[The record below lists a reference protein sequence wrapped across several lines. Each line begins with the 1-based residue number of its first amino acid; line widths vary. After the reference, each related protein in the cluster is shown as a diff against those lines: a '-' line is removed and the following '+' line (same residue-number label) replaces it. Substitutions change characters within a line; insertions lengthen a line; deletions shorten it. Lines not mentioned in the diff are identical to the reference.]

1 MALIPSNNLTADE
14 KRAERDA
21 RQQEV
26 LLREVDDAVREDQF
40 AYAVQRYGKQA
51 SALVA
56 LALVLFAAWL
66 WWSNHREVTLERNS
80 EDLVKS
86 LDQLDAGY
94 FDTTNK
100 ALAPLVDNGGK
111 GSATV
116 AKMIQA
122 GIAAQQGR
130 IDAAVK
136 LYAEIADDGGTPGPY
151 RDLATVRG
159 VALTYDKLKPEEVV
173 KRLKP
178 LAQPGKPYFGSAG
191 ELLGAAYLD
200 QGRKDLA
207 GPLFASISR
216 DTNVPESLRSRS
228 RQMAGMLG
236 VDAVDDVDKTLAEIR
251 TQNAPE
257 PQAQPQPQSQPQS
270 QPAPK

>member
-1 MALIPSNNLTADE
+1 MALIPSNNLTAQE

-21 RQQEV
+21 RQQEA

-51 SALVA
+51 GALVA
-56 LALVLFAAWL
+56 LALLLFAAWL
-66 WWSNHREVTLERNS
+66 WWSNHRETRLERNS
-80 EDLVKS
+80 EELVKS

-94 FDTTNK
+94 FDTADK
-100 ALAPLVDNGGK
+100 ALAPLADGGAK
-111 GSATV
+111 GTSTV
-116 AKMIQA
+116 AKLTRA
-122 GIAAQQGR
+122 GIAAQQGKT
-130 IDAAVK
+130 DAAAK
-136 LYAEIADDGGTPGPY
+136 LYAEIADDGSTPGPY
-151 RDLATVRG
+151 RDLATLRG
-159 VALTYDKLKPEEVV
+159 VALSYDKLKPEEVV

-216 DTNVPESLRSRS
+216 DKNVPQSLRSRA

-251 TQNAPE
+251 TQDAAQPA
-257 PQAQPQPQSQPQS
+257 AQPQPQS
-270 QPAPK
+270 APK